1 MLFKLVG
8 GTMVIISCS
17 MIGFLV
23 AGYYQIR
30 PKILRNLQ
38 TAISMLE
45 TEINYGRSPLPE
57 ALKNIAEKCDKE
69 VSELFMNTMKY
80 LSERSGLTAGEAWE
94 KALEAYAPNSN
105 LNRGDFE
112 ILSAF
117 GKYLGA
123 TDIQDQI
130 KNIKLTLTHLRQQEV
145 AALEERQKNEKLWR
159 YLGVLSGIMIF
170 LLLY

>member
-1 MLFKLVG
+1 
-8 GTMVIISCS
+8 
-17 MIGFLV
+17 
-23 AGYYQIR
+23 
-30 PKILRNLQ
+30 
-38 TAISMLE
+38 
-45 TEINYGRSPLPE
+45 
-57 ALKNIAEKCDKE
+57 
-69 VSELFMNTMKY
+69 MNTMKY
-80 LSERSGLTAGEAWE
+80 ITERSGLTASEAWE
-94 KALEAYAPNSN
+94 NALEDFSPNSN
-105 LNRGDFE
+105 LNRGDIE